1 MPSISNHRSE
11 DKTVRRSS
19 SSASGHGSS
28 STIRTHGATKRTSQL
43 PAIEESTKSSHRT
56 DDGFHS
62 RAIVRREGSLANAM
76 DSLTLKRSSTQRS
89 ATQDL
94 ALERTGSHRTSAA
107 VPSSSRS
114 NHGYGTER
122 SSRDD
127 EHSTRGLSST
137 HGHRSTHDDRTTRGS
152 SSTHNHPSTRDDH
165 TTRGH
170 SSTYD
175 HRSTHGDRSTHRS
188 STHGGS
194 SSHHTSSSHRDRD
207 TTRGYTHHS
216 STRDDDSTIRP
227 YQRSTRPHSKIPYS
241 EKANRYETTDT
252 DFDTYRSSRLVTIS
266 SDDDDGDI
274 YGDLKTQYDML
285 TTYSTRPSRSSG
297 KDIRHEVGLIEAKIA
312 NYSQGYLDGLGDA
325 RTSSRRSHRSHAQ
338 TDNRMLRGLDLET
351 MERYALNWCE
361 RFNVPGPYSLNDVE
375 CFASLW
381 ACQIIIDKC
390 RDMYD

>member
-1 MPSISNHRSE
+1 MPSTSTHRSE

-28 STIRTHGATKRTSQL
+28 SASRIHGSTKRTSQL
-43 PAIEESTKSSHRT
+43 PAIEEGTKSSHQT

-89 ATQDL
+89 ATHDSTH
-94 ALERTGSHRTSAA
+94 ERPGTHRTSTA

-114 NHGYGTER
+114 SHGHGTER

-127 EHSTRGLSST
+127 KHSTRGSSST

-152 SSTHNHPSTRDDH
+152 SSTHHHRSTRDHH
-165 TTRGH
+165 TTRGP

-175 HRSTHGDRSTHRS
+175 QRSTHGDRSTHRS

-207 TTRGYTHHS
+207 TTRGYTRHS
-216 STRDDDSTIRP
+216 STQDDDSTIRP
-227 YQRSTRPHSKIPYS
+227 YWRSTHSHSNIPCS
-241 EKANRYETTDT
+241 EKTKRYETTDT
-252 DFDTYRSSRLVTIS
+252 DLDTSYRSGRLVTIS
-266 SDDDDGDI
+266 SDDDDDI
-274 YGDLKTQYDML
+274 YGDLKTQYETL
-285 TTYSTRPSRSSG
+285 TTYSTRPSHSSG

-312 NYSQGYLDGLGDA
+312 NYSRGYLDGLGDA
-325 RTSSRRSHRSHAQ
+325 RTSSRRSHHSHAR
-338 TDNRMLRGLDLET
+338 TDNSMLRGLDLET

-361 RFNVPGPYSLNDVE
+361 RFNVPGPYSLSDVE

-390 RDMYD
+390 RDIYD